1 MDYDAGALSDVCKA
15 ELGALARI
23 APRVVTGYEEVSAD
37 KIRSTTVVEL
47 RDDVAAEFA
56 TFVAPVPGLGRVYDG
71 LFSIGMSL
79 NAASIRAF
87 FDRHVAALR
96 EDPWECEH
104 LAEFQ
109 DGLFAASEQ
118 ALAQPV
124 PPVLYDFHGFLA
136 VVNDMQGF
144 DIGRKQPPESID
156 ASFLLA
162 IDNAQG
168 LLAMGQAMLP
178 QFAEM
183 TIEPDGKA
191 HRFELPESE
200 AGVERAWIALTDS
213 AIALSVSEDAETV
226 LPSLLEAEGGTP
238 PPFMSVGLDG
248 ARYYTMLGEAMR
260 EDDDEEMSEEMRDAM
275 SDVMSVA
282 AEFYERLH
290 VNVMF
295 TERGIEIDTD
305 MSLAD

>member
-1 MDYDAGALSDVCKA
+1 
-15 ELGALARI
+15 
-23 APRVVTGYEEVSAD
+23 
-37 KIRSTTVVEL
+37 
-47 RDDVAAEFA
+47 
-56 TFVAPVPGLGRVYDG
+56 
-71 LFSIGMSL
+71 
-79 NAASIRAF
+79 
-87 FDRHVAALR
+87 
-96 EDPWECEH
+96 
-104 LAEFQ
+104 
-109 DGLFAASEQ
+109 
-118 ALAQPV
+118 
-124 PPVLYDFHGFLA
+124 
-136 VVNDMQGF
+136 MQGF